1 MVITIDYGNFERT
14 GIIMLRTTPK
24 QHKLLGRNP
33 KINDIKSQNHEIYQS
48 HFFASLKFSFPSL
61 HSTQLNPIQL
71 SN

>member
-33 KINDIKSQNHEIYQS
+33 KINDIKSQNHEIYQF
-48 HFFASLKFSFPSL
+48 HFFASSKVLISP
-61 HSTQLNPIQL
+61 HPLNPTQTNPII
-71 SN
+71 